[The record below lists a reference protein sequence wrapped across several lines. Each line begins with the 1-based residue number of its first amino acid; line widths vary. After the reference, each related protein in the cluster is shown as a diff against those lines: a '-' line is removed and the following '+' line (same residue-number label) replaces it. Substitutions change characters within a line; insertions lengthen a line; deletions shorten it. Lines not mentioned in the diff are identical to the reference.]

1 MLVPSEQR
9 ERGILFGWATFLQV
23 PLYWRGKIEHAR
35 NSQTSAWRARNDYAR
50 AELP

>member
-9 ERGILFGWATFLQV
+9 ERGIFGWATFLQV
-23 PLYWRGKIEHAR
+23 PLYWRGKIEDAR
-35 NSQTSAWRARNDYAR
+35 NSQTSARRARNDDAR